1 MRRRGWAVY
10 FLGALILVGVLADV
24 IASDRPLAV
33 RDASGWQFPA
43 LHRASVAGAA
53 LTYETAALVVW
64 APVPFAARDL
74 ELSGSA
80 YLPPLSRDVRGRRHW
95 LGTDRL
101 GRDTAAGLVAGTRIA
116 VIVGLGSLVLAL
128 LVGLPLGGLA
138 GFYGDQG
145 VRVRIDTLLA
155 TVVGGVLGVGY
166 SLASLAPLAA
176 NFFSGVGLMVLPAVV
191 MGCALWI
198 LLRVTSRWWA
208 FLRRRVRLPI
218 DRLVLLLLEL
228 TVSIPGLVLLVVLLS
243 FVSRPSLLVVVL
255 VIGTLGWAPIARFLR
270 GELMRIRELPYV
282 AAARLSGIGEWRV
295 LIRHALVN
303 AAGPVTVTA
312 AFMVGSSI
320 LAEAMLSFLGVGVPV
335 EQVTWGSLLQQSR
348 AQPAAWWLAVFPGLL
363 LTLTVLACNSI
374 RVHHQRQSG

>member
-10 FLGALILVGVLADV
+10 FLGVLILVGVLADI
-24 IASDRPLAV
+24 IANDRPIAV
-33 RDASGWQFPA
+33 RDAGGWQFPA
-43 LHRASVAGAA
+43 LQRGSAVGAPAAYTTASV
-53 LTYETAALVVW
+53 VVR
-64 APVPFAARDL
+64 APIPFAARDL
-74 ELSGSA
+74 ALSGST
-80 YLPPLSRDVRGRRHW
+80 YLPPLSRDAQGRRHW

-116 VIVGLGSLVLAL
+116 VIVGLGSLILAL

-138 GFYGDQG
+138 GFYGNGG
-145 VRVRIDTLLA
+145 VRVRNDTLLA
-155 TVVGGVLGVGY
+155 TVVGLVLGVGY
-166 SLASLAPLAA
+166 SLASLAPLAST
-176 NFFSGVGLMVLPAVV
+176 FLTGVGLMVLPTVV
-191 MGCALWI
+191 LGCALWL
-198 LLRVTSRWWA
+198 LLRLLSRWWA

-218 DRLVLLLLEL
+218 DRLVVLLLEL

-243 FVSRPSLLVVVL
+243 FVRRPSLVVVVL

-270 GELMRIRELPYV
+270 GELMRIRELPYIT
-282 AAARLSGIGEWRV
+282 AGRLSGIGEWR
-295 LIRHALVN
+295 LLLRHALAN
-303 AAGPVTVTA
+303 AAGPVAVTA

-348 AQPAAWWLAVFPGLL
+348 AQPTAWWLAVFPGLL

-374 RVHHQRQSG
+374 RQDNQRQSA